1 MKRLN
6 SQLFLCVCV
15 CVGGGGGLRRIWQ
28 KKVAYIKVSHDFIF
42 FKFVSGLFIFCNN
55 LLNYVK

>member
-15 CVGGGGGLRRIWQ
+15 WGGSQ
-28 KKVAYIKVSHDFIF
+28 EDMAKKVAYIKVSHDFIF
-42 FKFVSGLFIFCNN
+42 FKFMSGLFIFFNN